1 VGLPAGRA
9 AFFDSFP
16 WTVRQDR
23 LASSFSCSQIESTPA
38 LVVELGVGPV
48 ETLSRH
54 PQVSP
59 SGGNSANRWV
69 ASLNWLGNTFNM
81 QKQRVTIQY
90 LVLVILSL
98 FMVGCYPSMQ
108 TQITLTAIPTI
119 SSALPTETF
128 VPEPFPTV
136 VSLITPQEALEQM
149 YGNQAR
155 IYDSE
160 GSITSA
166 QGFTYKIRI
175 NLFTCYWDNLG
186 FEKCLVITD
195 RGVKFDR
202 PSIDGAIFDRTAMG
216 WKLHSFHSDIAKIGT
231 EGIAPKGELI
241 KIGTGKQAVL
251 FKTTYANQGFV
262 TDYLVIIAET
272 ENGLGVVFKLTSADK
287 YMTVENQKDVT
298 KWEWNSSLEFQPV
311 TSSDEYYQLVVTYYG
326 TDENGNTP
334 PLQVYRFSGTE
345 YSLFYEQK

>member
-1 VGLPAGRA
+1 
-9 AFFDSFP
+9 
-16 WTVRQDR
+16 
-23 LASSFSCSQIESTPA
+23 
-38 LVVELGVGPV
+38 
-48 ETLSRH
+48 
-54 PQVSP
+54 
-59 SGGNSANRWV
+59 
-69 ASLNWLGNTFNM
+69 M
-81 QKQRVTIQY
+81 QKQRVAIQY

-98 FMVGCYPSMQ
+98 CMVGCYPSKQ
-108 TQITLTAIPTI
+108 TQIALTATPTI
-119 SSALPTETF
+119 SPVLPTETLA
-128 VPEPFPTV
+128 PEPFPTV

-155 IYDSE
+155 IYNSE

-202 PSIDGAIFDRTAMG
+202 PSIDGAIFDRTATG
-216 WKLHSFHSDIAKIGT
+216 WKLHSFHSDITKIGSY
-231 EGIAPKGELI
+231 GIAPNGELI
-241 KIGTGKQAVL
+241 QIGNGKQAVL
-251 FKTTYANQGFV
+251 FKTTYANQGYT
-262 TDYLVIIAET
+262 TDCLVIIAET

-311 TSSDEYYQLVVTYYG
+311 TSNDEYYQLVVTYYG
-326 TDENGNTP
+326 TDENGKTH
-334 PLQVYRFSGTE
+334 PLQIYRFSGTE
-345 YSLFYEQK
+345 YSLFYEKK